1 MSYLKVLLIMGLA
14 AAIVGCGD
22 DEPKHASGDPSLLVN
37 INMHAPDGSADAVML
52 PGAKI
57 TLSDQE
63 NDTKQSYGSPPIAA
77 GKSAS
82 LHIAE
87 FDYEHIEPGQ
97 VYNIKASHLAATPD
111 GQYYCTLDSKASST
125 TVSVERPAE
134 LNYHCARISIISLSA
149 AEP

>member
-37 INMHAPDGSADAVML
+37 INMHAPAASADAVVL

-57 TLSDQE
+57 TLSDAD
-63 NDTKQSYGSPPIAA
+63 NDHNQVYRSPPIVA
-77 GKSAS
+77 GKSGA
-82 LHIAE
+82 LHIAK
-87 FDYEHIEPGQ
+87 FDYDQIEPDQ
-97 VYNIKASHLAATPD
+97 IYHIDAAHLAATPD

-134 LNYHCARISIISLSA
+134 LNYHCAQISIISLST